1 MCRIAQDRP
10 HDRPCLGSVGDM
22 RRTRGRSVEVDD
34 LDDFDRRLASGATQ
48 LTGWHLQGL
57 DLSDRRVELRHAD
70 VAGALFLGCRFG
82 NGDEESVRA
91 RGAVVFPT
99 VPGVPVDTYRTS
111 LYTADEL
118 YDTTDYATSLDA
130 RAYAWSQQPADR
142 DATLAQALHD
152 RAMDDALTA
161 WVDARSLVGVM
172 GGHALQRGDSGYAD
186 AALLGHL
193 LGQTRIVATGGGPGA
208 MEAANLGA
216 YLSPAPRGAL
226 TEALALLAAV
236 PSYRPDVS
244 AWAATAFSVR
254 ERWPGGGESLGIPT
268 WHYGHE
274 PPNPF
279 PSAIAKYFRN
289 AMREAILLEV
299 CDAGIA
305 FLPGSAGTAQE
316 IFQDACENFYA
327 DESSVALMV
336 LVGRGYWTE
345 EMPAWPLLRQI
356 ARGHPMES
364 AVHLVDT
371 VEEAAALMAG
381 A

>member
-1 MCRIAQDRP
+1 
-10 HDRPCLGSVGDM
+10 M
-22 RRTRGRSVEVDD
+22 RRTRGRSVEVES
-34 LDDFDRRLASGATQ
+34 LADFDRRLASGATQ

-57 DLSDRRVELRHAD
+57 DLSDRRAELRHAN
-70 VAGALFLGCRFG
+70 VEGALFLGCRFG

-91 RGAVVFPT
+91 RGAVVFPA
-99 VPGVPVDTYRTS
+99 VPGVPVDTYRTR
-111 LYTADEL
+111 LYSADEL
-118 YDTTDYATSLDA
+118 YDTADYATSLDA

-172 GGHALQRGDSGYAD
+172 GGHALLRGDRGYAD
-186 AALLGHL
+186 AALLGHM
-193 LGQTRIVATGGGPGA
+193 LGRTRTVATGGGPGA

-216 YLSPAPRGAL
+216 YLSPAPVDAL
-226 TEALALLAAV
+226 TDALGLLSTV
-236 PSYRPDVS
+236 PHYRPDVS
-244 AWAATAFSVR
+244 AWAAAAFAVR
-254 ERWPGGGESLGIPT
+254 ATWPEGGESLGIPT

-327 DESSVALMV
+327 DESSVAPMV
-336 LVGRGYWTE
+336 LVGRRYWTE
-345 EMPAWPLLRQI
+345 DMPAWPLLRQI
-356 ARGHPMES
+356 AHGHPMEP

-371 VEEAAALMAG
+371 VEEAAALMSG
-381 A
+381 G